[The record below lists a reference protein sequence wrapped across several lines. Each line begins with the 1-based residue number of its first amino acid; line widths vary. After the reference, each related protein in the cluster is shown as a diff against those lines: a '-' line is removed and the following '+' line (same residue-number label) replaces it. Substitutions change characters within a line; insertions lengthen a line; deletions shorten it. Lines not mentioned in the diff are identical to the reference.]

1 MNPASRDRI
10 EIVIGS
16 RNPGKLVEIEAILQ
30 NFPVKLRSLAE
41 FPDAPDVEETGT
53 TFQENAEKKALELAA
68 HLARKVL
75 ADDSGLEVDALDGA
89 PGIYSARY
97 AGEHGDNEANNRKLL
112 KNLEGLPLEQ
122 RTARFRCVI
131 ALAEPG
137 RVLLTADGACE
148 GQIAFSPRGTNG
160 FGYDPV
166 FLYPPDNMTFGEL
179 NESLKNK
186 VSHRANALHQLREQ
200 LKDIFNK

>member
-97 AGEHGDNEANNRKLL
+97 AGEHGNNEANNRKLL

>member
-1 MNPASRDRI
+1 MNPASRERI

-41 FPDAPDVEETGT
+41 FPDAPEVEETGT

-97 AGEHGDNEANNRKLL
+97 AGEHGNNEANNRKLL

>member
-112 KNLEGLPLEQ
+112 ENLEGLPLEQ

>member
-1 MNPASRDRI
+1 MNPASRERI

-30 NFPVKLRSLAE
+30 TFPVKLRSLAE
-41 FPDAPDVEETGT
+41 FPDAPEVEETGT

-112 KNLEGLPLEQ
+112 ENLEGLPLEQ

>member
-1 MNPASRDRI
+1 MSPASRERI

-41 FPDAPDVEETGT
+41 FPNAPDVEETGT

-112 KNLEGLPLEQ
+112 ENLEGLPLEQ

-186 VSHRANALHQLREQ
+186 VSHRANALRQLKEQ
-200 LKDIFNK
+200 LKDIFNQ